1 MMGEWSEG
9 LRYLFPLLAFAVGV
23 FVAERIQGSFK
34 YARKLHWRQS
44 VLLCE
49 MAILVLHGDSGDSG
63 GNVSEYQL
71 CKCAFAQDKGET
83 ETVSCKGELV

>member
-1 MMGEWSEG
+1 MLPRNM
-9 LRYLFPLLAFAVGV
+9 
-23 FVAERIQGSFK
+23 
-34 YARKLHWRQS
+34 
-44 VLLCE
+44 
-49 MAILVLHGDSGDSG
+49 